1 MQKYALK
8 RYKIKQMFIFTLTKI
23 AICYKILISV
33 IFERIVV
40 TMGLTLTE
48 KILKAH
54 LVDGEF
60 VKGQEIGIRIDQTL
74 TQDATGTMAYL
85 EYEAMGVPRVRTEK
99 SVAYIDHNTLQ
110 SGFENADDHRFIGSV
125 CKKHGIYF
133 SRPGNGICH
142 QVHLERFGIP
152 GKTLIGSDSHTPT
165 GGGIGMIAI
174 GAGGLD
180 VAVAMGGGA
189 YYITYPKIV
198 KLNLTGKLSPWV
210 SAKDVILEVL
220 RRMSV
225 KGGVGKVIEYCGEG
239 VKTLTVP
246 ERATI
251 TNMGAELGAT
261 TSIFPSDETTLAFLK
276 AQDRADVWSEL
287 KADDDAVYD
296 EQIDIDLSQ
305 LVPLAACPHSPD
317 NVKSVNEIGKL
328 KIDQVCIGSCT
339 NSSYVDMM
347 KVAHILKG
355 KTVDPSVSLA
365 IAPGSK
371 QVLNMIAENGALADM
386 IAAGARILESA
397 CGPCIGMGQSPNS
410 KGVSLRTFNRNFEG
424 RSGTKDGQIYLVSPE
439 MAAVSALTGYLTD
452 PRTLGDMPEFKL
464 PEHFKIN
471 DNMVVPPADEAD
483 MDSVEVLRGPNI
495 KPFPQTSPLDDSIDC
510 QVSLKVGDNIT
521 TDHIMP
527 AGAKILPLRSNI
539 PAISQHCFT
548 VCDEDFPR
556 RAKNM
561 GKSIIVGGSN
571 YGQGSSREHAAL
583 APLYLGIKAVLVKSF
598 ARIHRANLINA
609 GILPL
614 TFVNEADYDKINQ
627 GDEIVLADVRAD
639 VEADMS
645 KLTVVNKTT
654 GVEIP
659 VLCELTG
666 RTKDIIL
673 AGGLL
678 DYTREQLSK

>member
-1 MQKYALK
+1 
-8 RYKIKQMFIFTLTKI
+8 MFIFTLTKI

-33 IFERIVV
+33 IIERIVV

-198 KLNLTGKLSPWV
+198 KVNLTGKLSPWV

-471 DNMVVPPADEAD
+471 DNMVVPPVDEDD

-614 TFVNEADYDKINQ
+614 TFVNEADYEKINQ

-645 KLTVVNKTT
+645 HLTIVNKTT
-654 GVEIP
+654 GAEIP